1 MKKCYTKKRMEKKK
15 KVINNSEIPQHV
27 IDTIVRTI
35 LPSILEY
42 YKSREGQEEFKK
54 WKEERE
60 KSKSLKVDER

>member
-1 MKKCYTKKRMEKKK
+1 MEKKK
-15 KVINNSEIPQHV
+15 KVINNSEIPQHA
-27 IDTIVRTI
+27 IDTIARTI

-60 KSKSLKVDER
+60 KSESLKADDR